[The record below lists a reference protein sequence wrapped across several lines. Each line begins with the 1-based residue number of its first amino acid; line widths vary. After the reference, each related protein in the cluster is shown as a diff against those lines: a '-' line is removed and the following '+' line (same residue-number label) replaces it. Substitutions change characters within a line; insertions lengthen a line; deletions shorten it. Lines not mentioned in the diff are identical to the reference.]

1 MCIRYSIMWY
11 NWNIVEGGFTYHTP
25 PPHTKKILR
34 TYRKA
39 NHTHVTCTIWIYT
52 LGQMIC
58 NLRHS

>member
-39 NHTHVTCTIWIYT
+39 NHTHVKTK
-52 LGQMIC
+52 
-58 NLRHS
+58 